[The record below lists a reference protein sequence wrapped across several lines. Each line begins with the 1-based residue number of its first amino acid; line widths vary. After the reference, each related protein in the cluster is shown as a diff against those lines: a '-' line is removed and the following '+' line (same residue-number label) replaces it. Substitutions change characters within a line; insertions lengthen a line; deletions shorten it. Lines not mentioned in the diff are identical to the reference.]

1 MTPHEVLRYTMD
13 CERKDPN
20 KRFAFVNDIPRINGL
35 MKYTG
40 LSYEDAV
47 SYTMIGC
54 NEICSKTN
62 GCNPGTKISKFM
74 NRGKKLLKH

>member
-1 MTPHEVLRYTMD
+1 MTPHEVLRYMMG

-47 SYTMIGC
+47 SYTIIGC
-54 NEICSKTN
+54 NEIAQKQMVVIREPKYQNS
-62 GCNPGTKISKFM
+62 
-74 NRGKKLLKH
+74 